1 MTQGIGCSFAVVSV
15 GGRGNA
21 VPISARRDAWPVSG
35 AQSPPVVAAR
45 SSERT

>member
-21 VPISARRDAWPVSG
+21 VLISAGHDVWLVSG